1 MGNTPSGPSKEVL
14 STQPHPDPACTRVHA
29 VYIETMKSLG
39 YPRPIS
45 MDGFRSPNFELV
57 ADCLQWLIHR

>member
-1 MGNTPSGPSKEVL
+1 VFDYCCANV
-14 STQPHPDPACTRVHA
+14 CA

-45 MDGFRSPNFELV
+45 LDNFRTPNFELV
-57 ADCLQWLIHR
+57 ADCLQWLIHRQER

>member
-1 MGNTPSGPSKEVL
+1 MRAFLLIVAHSKQL
-14 STQPHPDPACTRVHA
+14 LILLQIAA
-29 VYIETMKSLG
+29 YIETMKSLS

-45 MDGFRSPNFELV
+45 LDNFRTPNFELV

>member
-1 MGNTPSGPSKEVL
+1 MNPLKYYWPCSLTLSGP
-14 STQPHPDPACTRVHA
+14 AHA
-29 VYIETMKSLG
+29 VYVETMKSLG

>member
-1 MGNTPSGPSKEVL
+1 MLLKLLYALAALLNHIWYDTTSCPGT
-14 STQPHPDPACTRVHA
+14 A

-45 MDGFRSPNFELV
+45 LDNFRTPNFELV

>member
-1 MGNTPSGPSKEVL
+1 M
-14 STQPHPDPACTRVHA
+14 QPHPERACTRTHA